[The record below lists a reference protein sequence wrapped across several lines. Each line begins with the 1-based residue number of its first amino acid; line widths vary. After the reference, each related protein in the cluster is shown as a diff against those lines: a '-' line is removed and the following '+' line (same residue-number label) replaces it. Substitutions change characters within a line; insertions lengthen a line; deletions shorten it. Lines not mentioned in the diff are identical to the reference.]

1 MNNEQLNT
9 ILTWIVSFLSSATGV
24 AFLGFIA
31 KLILNFRGKKYAKL
45 TDADE
50 DRIAEKSSKRVIAS
64 IKDGVSIDA
73 DAMVNKATNKR
84 LDTVESKFNDIVV
97 ANNEQMQILTKLAQ
111 VVLELKSPSLAS
123 REELANA
130 LGKSIPK
137 LNSIAIVEQPKL
149 VAHEADET
157 ELPTAPTKVE
167 KEETAK
173 IMY

>member
-97 ANNEQMQILTKLAQ
+97 ANNEQMLLLTKLAQ

-137 LNSIAIVEQPKL
+137 LNSIAIDEQPKL
-149 VAHEADET
+149 VAHEAEET
-157 ELPTAPTKVE
+157 ELPTGPAKVE